1 MIGKNKL
8 KILSVLSSISLWFY
22 VMAVINP
29 ESTISFEGLPVN
41 ISNTLEI
48 AENNLILSS
57 ESKPTVNIIL
67 EGKISD
73 LRQLK
78 KENVRV
84 SMEIQNPSEGKNEAV
99 LSVSVPSNIKYKLKE
114 DTIITYL
121 EKTIYDEYDISVEL
135 PKDKKASDYEIS
147 TSIESVKVSGP
158 RSTIKKVDKVIA
170 VIKEES
176 FELNKDI
183 GVQLKAVDSKGV
195 DVENAILESS
205 IIQVNIKKI
214 EEKQIKIK
222 PVFTE
227 DIDINS
233 IIINPSK
240 ISVSGEST
248 ILEGVTEILTR
259 PIDTKKFNETGSTT
273 VELVIPEG
281 ISLINKNSTE
291 DSTALENS
299 VLITLKK

>member
-57 ESKPTVNIIL
+57 EAKPTVNIIL

-176 FELNKDI
+176 FELNKNI

>member
-114 DTIITYL
+114 DTITTYL

-183 GVQLKAVDSKGV
+183 GVQLKAVDSKGL

-273 VELVIPEG
+273 VELIIPEG

>member
-183 GVQLKAVDSKGV
+183 GVQLKAVDSKGL

-248 ILEGVTEILTR
+248 ILEGVTDILTH

-273 VELVIPEG
+273 VELIIPEG

>member
-176 FELNKDI
+176 FELNKNI

>member
-67 EGKISD
+67 DGKISD

-147 TSIESVKVSGP
+147 TSIE
-158 RSTIKKVDKVIA
+158 
-170 VIKEES
+170 
-176 FELNKDI
+176 
-183 GVQLKAVDSKGV
+183 
-195 DVENAILESS
+195 
-205 IIQVNIKKI
+205 
-214 EEKQIKIK
+214 
-222 PVFTE
+222 
-227 DIDINS
+227 
-233 IIINPSK
+233 
-240 ISVSGEST
+240 
-248 ILEGVTEILTR
+248 
-259 PIDTKKFNETGSTT
+259 
-273 VELVIPEG
+273 
-281 ISLINKNSTE
+281 
-291 DSTALENS
+291 
-299 VLITLKK
+299 

>member
-8 KILSVLSSISLWFY
+8 KIFSVLSSISLWFY

-57 ESKPTVNIIL
+57 ESKPTANIIL

-114 DTIITYL
+114 DTTITYL
-121 EKTIYDEYDISVEL
+121 EKTIYDEYNVSVEL
-135 PKDKKASDYEIS
+135 PKDKKTSDYEIS
-147 TSIESVKVSGP
+147 TSIDSVKVSGP
-158 RSTIKKVDKVIA
+158 RSAIKKVDKVIA

-176 FELNKDI
+176 FELDKDI
-183 GVQLKAVDSKGV
+183 GVQLKAVDSKGL

-214 EEKQIKIK
+214 EEKEVKIK

-240 ISVSGEST
+240 ISLSGEST
-248 ILEGVTEILTR
+248 ALEGVTEILTY
-259 PIDTKKFNETGSTT
+259 PIDTKKLNETGS
-273 VELVIPEG
+273 VIIELIIPEG
-281 ISLINKNSTE
+281 ISLTNKNNTE
-291 DSTALENS
+291 DPTTLEGS
-299 VLITLKK
+299 VSITLKK

>member
-273 VELVIPEG
+273 VELIIPEG

>member
-48 AENNLILSS
+48 AENNLILFS

-114 DTIITYL
+114 DTIITCL

-176 FELNKDI
+176 FELNKNI
-183 GVQLKAVDSKGV
+183 GVQLKAVDSKGL

-248 ILEGVTEILTR
+248 ILEGVTEILTH

-273 VELVIPEG
+273 VELIIPEG